1 MSSLPVTASRTEP
14 GAALRRRLADAL
26 DRALADEHM
35 VGAVCGVDIG
45 SAA

>member
-14 GAALRRRLADAL
+14 GAALRRRLAD
-26 DRALADEHM
+26 EHM
-35 VGAVCGVDIG
+35 VGAVYGVDIG